1 MLLRPLLAASAVLL
15 VALPARA
22 ERPHD
27 AVTLEYLP
35 SPAAVALCPEAGFLA
50 LEVRLRLGY
59 ELVQR
64 SAPNHLTVKVDRA
77 EGRFRSIGEMR
88 DDAGNVILAKTHS
101 EIDCTAALIS
111 MAISVSIKFTRP
123 PEPSEPPEPPE
134 PSPPVTDPPEEP
146 EPAELPPPSPPTPE
160 PAAPTLPERRRFE
173 AGVTSVFSI
182 GLAPSVLG
190 GVGWFVGVRW
200 PAVSVALEG
209 RALFAPDATIAQATT
224 RDGYHFSF
232 AAISGVGCYRRAWA
246 LGCLRAEAGSL
257 WLGGDG
263 TVVNFGRVTVADL
276 GFRVG
281 AEWPVTP
288 WLAIRAYADASFR
301 LHSTILQLVPS
312 RLIVWRQ
319 PLLSGSAGLGP
330 IFTFPGG

>member
-1 MLLRPLLAASAVLL
+1 MLLRTLLAASAVLL

-22 ERPHD
+22 ERPRD

-35 SPAAVALCPEAGFLA
+35 SPATVALCPEAGFLA
-50 LEVRLRLGY
+50 LEVQLRLGY
-59 ELVQR
+59 ELFQA

-77 EGRFRSIGEMR
+77 NGRFRSIGEMR

-123 PEPSEPPEPPE
+123 PEPPEPPE

-182 GLAPSVLG
+182 GIAPSVLG

-209 RALFAPDATIAQATT
+209 RALFAPDATIEQATMN
-224 RDGYHFSF
+224 DGYHFEF
-232 AAISGVGCYRRAWA
+232 AAVSGVGCYHRTEAF
-246 LGCLRAEAGSL
+246 GCLRIEAGNL
-257 WLGGDG
+257 WFGKDG
-263 TVVNFGRVTVADL
+263 VVVNPSRLPVVDL
-276 GFRVG
+276 GFRLG
-281 AEWPVTP
+281 SDWPVTP
-288 WLAIRAYADASFR
+288 WLAIRAYADVSLR
-301 LHSTILQLVPS
+301 LHSNIIQTTSAYLT
-312 RLIVWRQ
+312 VWRQ
-319 PLLSGSAGLGP
+319 PFLSGSLGLGP
-330 IFTFPGG
+330 IFTFSGS